1 MKISLNWLKEYID
14 LNGIS
19 VKEIVH
25 QLTMSGLE
33 VEDYVD
39 QNELYKKFVVGSVVK
54 KDKHSNADKLSVCI
68 VNDGNE
74 ELQVIC
80 GAPNVDAGQKVVFAK
95 IGAIIPK
102 GNFEIKKAKIRGV
115 ESFGM
120 ICAEDELELSE
131 DHSGIMILDND
142 LKEGTP
148 ISEALGL
155 NDVLMEIAITP
166 NRPDALSH
174 IGVARDLSAIFDR
187 DLKLPKI
194 NLKEIDKRISEYA
207 SIEIED
213 TVNCPRY
220 SSRVIVDVTIK
231 DSPDWLKKKIT
242 SIGLRPINNVV
253 DITNY
258 LLHETGQPLHAF
270 DLDKLADK
278 KIVVRST
285 KEKIQFTTL
294 DSKNR
299 VLPENTLMICDGK
312 YEVAIAGVM
321 GGENSEV
328 TNETKNILIES
339 AYFNPSSVRR
349 TSKALMLSTD
359 ASYRFERGTDP
370 SNTLYV
376 AERAAQLIAKL
387 GDGKVVKGFIDV
399 YPKKILPKEL
409 KLRLNKVESL
419 LGYKIEKQKIQ
430 KILNRLGINVLK
442 DLGES
447 LEVTVPLYR
456 PDIERE
462 VDLIEEIARIFSYDK
477 IPTVHKIGI
486 TLEQKEDESG
496 FADKVREVSVSLGL
510 FEMINNPLQS
520 EKMTKLE
527 GKEIA
532 ISNPQSVD
540 MGYLR
545 TSLLAGTLQ
554 TISNN
559 INKNQKDL
567 ALFEIG
573 DIFQKK
579 DNDINSFDDFS
590 ESTNLIFAV
599 TGSRIRREWYN
610 KEEKYD
616 FFYLKGLIDT
626 LLAKISL
633 DNELTDSY
641 NSGEKSI
648 YEYQFTKN
656 FNSEAVGTGGKL
668 NKSVLKQ
675 FDIDQDVFSFEF
687 NLNKLK
693 SIRTKKKS
701 YSEPLRFPN
710 ILKDFAFILDR
721 KVKYSELREFITKNA
736 SPLLKSVNVFDVYQS
751 KEIDNDK
758 RSIAINLEYYDNER
772 TLTEEEVEKDF
783 LNLINL
789 IKNKFN
795 AVLRGN

>member
-1 MKISLNWLKEYID
+1 MKISLNWLKEYVD

-33 VEDYVD
+33 VEDYID
-39 QNELYKKFVVGSVVK
+39 QNELYKNFVVGSVVK
-54 KDKHSNADKLSVCI
+54 KEKHTNADKLSVCI
-68 VNDGNE
+68 VNDGTE

-80 GAPNVDAGQKVVFAK
+80 GAPNVEAGQKVVFAK
-95 IGAIIPK
+95 IGAFIPN
-102 GNFEIKKAKIRGV
+102 GNFEIKRAKIRGV

-120 ICAEDELELSE
+120 ICAEDELDLSD
-131 DHSGIMILDND
+131 DHSGIMILEND

-155 NDVLMEIAITP
+155 NEALMEIAITP

-174 IGVARDLSAIFDR
+174 IGVARDLSAIFDK

-194 NLKEIDKRISEYA
+194 NLKEIDKKISEYA

-213 TVNCPRY
+213 TINCPRY
-220 SSRVIVDVTIK
+220 SSRVVVDVNIK
-231 DSPDWLKKKIT
+231 ESPDWLKKKIT

-258 LLHETGQPLHAF
+258 ILHETGQPLHAF
-270 DLDKLADK
+270 DLDKLAGK

-285 KEKIQFTTL
+285 KEKIKFTTL

-299 VLPENTLMICDGK
+299 ELPENTLMICDGK
-312 YEVAIAGVM
+312 NEVAIAGVM

-328 TNETKNILIES
+328 TNKTKNILIES

-376 AERAAQLIAKL
+376 AERAAQLIAEL

-520 EKMTKLE
+520 AKMTKLE
-527 GKEIA
+527 GNEIA

-573 DIFQKK
+573 DVFQK
-579 DNDINSFDDFS
+579 NNSEINSFDDFS

-599 TGSRIRREWYN
+599 TGCRIRREWYN

-616 FFYLKGLIDT
+616 FFYVKGLIDT

-675 FDIDQDVFSFEF
+675 FDIDQDVFCFEF

-693 SIRTKKKS
+693 SIKTKKKS

-710 ILKDFAFILDR
+710 ILKDFAFILDC
-721 KVKYSELREFITKNA
+721 KVKYSELRDFITKNA

-758 RSIAINLEYYDNER
+758 RSIAINLEYYDMER

-783 LNLINL
+783 LNLIDL
-789 IKNKFN
+789 IKSKFN

>member
-1 MKISLNWLKEYID
+1 MKISLNWLKEYVD
-14 LNGIS
+14 LKGIS

-33 VEDYVD
+33 VEEYVD
-39 QNELYKKFVVGSVVK
+39 QNELYKNFVVGSVVK
-54 KDKHSNADKLSVCI
+54 KEKHQNADKLSVCM
-68 VNDGNE
+68 VNDGTE

-80 GAPNVDAGQKVVFAK
+80 GAPNVEAGQKVVFAK
-95 IGAIIPK
+95 IGAIIPN

-120 ICAEDELELSE
+120 ICAEDELDLSD
-131 DHSGIMILDND
+131 DHSGIMILENN
-142 LKEGTP
+142 LQAGTP
-148 ISEALGL
+148 ITEALGL

-194 NLKEIDKRISEYA
+194 NFKESDKRISEYA

-213 TVNCPRY
+213 TINCPRY
-220 SSRVIVDVTIK
+220 SSRVVIEVKIK
-231 DSPDWLKKKIT
+231 ESPDWLKKKIS

-270 DLDKLADK
+270 DLDKLAGK

-285 KEKIQFTTL
+285 KDKIRFTTL

-299 VLPENTLMICDGK
+299 ELPEYTLMICDGQN
-312 YEVAIAGVM
+312 EVAIAGVM

-328 TNETKNILIES
+328 TNQTKNILIES
-339 AYFNPSSVRR
+339 AYFNPSSIRK
-349 TSKALMLSTD
+349 TSKSLMLSTD
-359 ASYRFERGTDP
+359 ASYRFERGTDL

-376 AERAAQLIAKL
+376 AERAAQLISEL
-387 GDGKVVKGFIDV
+387 GNGKIVKGSIDV

-430 KILNRLGINVLK
+430 KILNRLGINILK

-447 LEVTVPLYR
+447 LEVTVPLNR

-496 FADKVREVSVSLGL
+496 FADKVREVAVSLGL

-527 GKEIA
+527 GNEIA
-532 ISNPQSVD
+532 ISNPQSLD
-540 MGYLR
+540 MGFLR

-554 TISNN
+554 TVSNN

-573 DIFQKK
+573 DVFQKQN
-579 DNDINSFDDFS
+579 NDINSFDDFS
-590 ESTNLIFAV
+590 ESTNLIFVV
-599 TGSRIRREWYN
+599 TGSRLRRAWYN

-656 FNSEAVGTGGKL
+656 FNSEDIGKGGKL
-668 NKSVLKQ
+668 NKFVLKQ
-675 FDIDQDVFSFEF
+675 FDIDQDVFCFEF

-693 SIRTKKKS
+693 SIKTKRKS

-710 ILKDFAFILDR
+710 VLKDFAFILDR
-721 KVKYSELREFITKNA
+721 KVKYSELKEFITKNA
-736 SPLLKSVNVFDVYQS
+736 SPLLKSVNVFDVYES
-751 KEIDNDK
+751 KEIENDK

-772 TLTEEEVEKDF
+772 TLTADEVEKDF
-783 LNLINL
+783 LNLIDL
-789 IKNKFN
+789 IKSKFN

>member
-1 MKISLNWLKEYID
+1 MKISLNWLKEYVD
-14 LNGIS
+14 LNGVS
-19 VKEIVH
+19 VKEIIH

-39 QNELYKKFVVGSVVK
+39 QNEHYKNFVVGSVVK
-54 KDKHSNADKLSVCI
+54 KEKHQNADKLSVCI
-68 VNDGNE
+68 VNDGTE

-80 GAPNVDAGQKVVFAK
+80 GAPNVEAGQKVVFAK
-95 IGAIIPK
+95 LGAIIPN
-102 GNFEIKKAKIRGV
+102 GNFEIKRAKIRGV

-120 ICAEDELELSE
+120 ICAEDELDLSD
-131 DHSGIMILDND
+131 DHSGIMILEND
-142 LKEGTP
+142 LIEGTP
-148 ISEALGL
+148 ITEALGL

-174 IGVARDLSAIFDR
+174 IGVARDLSAIFDK

-194 NLKEIDKRISEYA
+194 NIKEIDKKISEYA
-207 SIEIED
+207 TIEIED
-213 TVNCPRY
+213 TINCPRY
-220 SSRVIVDVTIK
+220 SSRVVVDVSIRE
-231 DSPDWLKKKIT
+231 SPDWLKKKIT

-299 VLPENTLMICDGK
+299 LLPENTLMICDGK

-376 AERAAQLIAKL
+376 AERAAQLIAEL

-573 DIFQKK
+573 DVFQKK

-721 KVKYSELREFITKNA
+721 KVKYSELRDFITKNA

>member
-95 IGAIIPK
+95 IGAIVPN

-231 DSPDWLKKKIT
+231 ESPDWLKKKIT
-242 SIGLRPINNVV
+242 SIGSRPINNVV
-253 DITNY
+253 DVTNY

-278 KIVVRST
+278 KIVVKST
-285 KEKIQFTTL
+285 KEKIRFTTL
-294 DSKNR
+294 DSKDR
-299 VLPENTLMICDGK
+299 ELPENTLMICDGK
-312 YEVAIAGVM
+312 NEVAVAGVM

-328 TNETKNILIES
+328 TSETKNILIES
-339 AYFNPSSVRR
+339 AYFNPSSIRK
-349 TSKALMLSTD
+349 TSKALTLSTD
-359 ASYRFERGTDP
+359 SSYRFERGTDP

-376 AERAAQLIAKL
+376 AERATQLIAEL
-387 GDGKVVKGFIDV
+387 GNGKIVKGFVDV

-409 KLRLNKVESL
+409 KLRLNRIGSL

-430 KILNRLGINVLK
+430 KILSRLGINILK

-447 LEVTVPLYR
+447 LEVTVPLFR

-477 IPTVHKIGI
+477 IPTVNKISI
-486 TLEQKEDESG
+486 TLEQKEDESQ
-496 FADKVREVSVSLGL
+496 FADKIREVAVSLGL

-520 EKMTKLE
+520 EKMTSLT
-527 GKEIA
+527 GNQIA
-532 ISNPQSVD
+532 ISNPQSLD
-540 MGYLR
+540 MGFLR
-545 TSLLAGTLQ
+545 TSLLAGTLL
-554 TISNN
+554 TVSNN

-573 DIFQKK
+573 NVFLKK
-579 DNDINSFDDFS
+579 NETVNSFEDFV
-590 ESTNLIFAV
+590 ETTNLILAIS
-599 TGSRIRREWYN
+599 GSRIKREWYS

-616 FFYLKGLIDT
+616 FFYLKGLVDS

-656 FNSEAVGTGGKL
+656 FNNEPIGTGGKL

-675 FDIDQDVFSFEF
+675 FDIDQDVFCFEF
-687 NLNKLK
+687 DLNRLK
-693 SIRTKKKS
+693 SIKTKKKS

-721 KVKYSELREFITKNA
+721 SVKYSEVKEFITKNA
-736 SPLLKSVNVFDVYQS
+736 STLLKSVNVFDVYES
-751 KEIDNDK
+751 KEMGNEK
-758 RSIAINLEYYDNER
+758 RSIAINLEYYDMER
-772 TLTEEEVEKDF
+772 TLTEEEIEKDF